1 MLERCGGSG
10 GVQWQDVCCAELVLR
25 LFSRTQVWRS
35 SLRFGA
41 PPTIYAIYL
50 CSTAPGEQCDK
61 ADTQLAKGAKAM
73 LGISEVG
80 AALEVSGCSLH
91 LVSTD
96 GILIHIRQRLPR
108 QEARVRIVAL
118 NVVCIRACA
127 QLFGRWCNGAG
138 GDSAA
143 LKAYTRKVE
152 AMVSARTASYSYDC
166 PMVLVAAHRETIG

>member
-1 MLERCGGSG
+1 M
-10 GVQWQDVCCAELVLR
+10 CCAELVLR